1 MEILKTLVLSTGH
14 LPQQEFE
21 SINSEFVEFIVGGDR
36 EKTFCFGSIE
46 HEYGKIIKIGPD
58 DEPGDQTSASFPS
71 LWKIIQYCR
80 ANDITY
86 IDFDQDGLTVPEF
99 ESFNW

>member
-1 MEILKTLVLSTGH
+1 MEVLKQLVLSTGH

-21 SINSEFVEFIVGGDR
+21 SINSEFVDFIVGGDTD
-36 EKTFCFGSIE
+36 KVFCFGSIE
-46 HEYGKIIKIGPD
+46 HEYGKIIKIGLVD
-58 DEPGDQTSASFPS
+58 AGDQTSTSFPS

-80 ANDITY
+80 ENDITY
-86 IDFDQDGLTVPEF
+86 IDFDQDGPIENEF